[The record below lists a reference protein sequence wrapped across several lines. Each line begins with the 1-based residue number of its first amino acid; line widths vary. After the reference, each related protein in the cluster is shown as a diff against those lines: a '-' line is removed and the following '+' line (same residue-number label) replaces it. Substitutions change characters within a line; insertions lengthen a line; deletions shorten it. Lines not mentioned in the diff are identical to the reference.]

1 MISQSPNIEETD
13 EQTDNMISQS
23 LLCVVGRKRR
33 QQLLTCER
41 ETDE

>member
-13 EQTDNMISQS
+13 EQTDNMIYQS
-23 LLCVVGRKRR
+23 VVGRKRR